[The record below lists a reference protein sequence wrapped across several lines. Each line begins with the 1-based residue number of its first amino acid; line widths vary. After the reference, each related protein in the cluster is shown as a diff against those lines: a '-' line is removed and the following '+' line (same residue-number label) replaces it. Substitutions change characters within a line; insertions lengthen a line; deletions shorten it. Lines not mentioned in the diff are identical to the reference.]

1 MKSIL
6 QVKNLS
12 ITYNEKERVVND
24 VSFLLNKGENLG
36 IVGESGSG
44 KTSIAM
50 AIMGLINKSAK
61 VQGEIFYKDVN
72 FSSLD
77 EKKLNKYRWK
87 RISVVFQNSKDVL
100 NPVLSISEQL
110 SECMTEHT
118 NLNKKEIKNRISE
131 LLNMVGL
138 DPLWKNSYP
147 HELSGGMVQKVL
159 IAMALSC
166 NPEILIV
173 DEPTTALDSVS
184 KNVIIDLLRNLERN
198 KNITVIL
205 ISHDLSVISKLTS
218 KLIVMYKGC
227 IMEYGDT
234 KDILK
239 NPYHTYTRGLINSCV
254 DINPYQD
261 LWGIASSSS
270 EKCEN
275 GCPFYF
281 RCNQKIDICKSI
293 KPNLKNINI
302 NRLVAC
308 NRGGIVTLLNGENIS
323 KNYTIN
329 KKVINACNKCNISVR
344 SGEVV
349 ALIGQSGSG
358 KTTLSSILSGILKQD
373 SGKVYFNKKEVIGNN
388 TTSVMGGIQMIF
400 QDPISA
406 TDGFATVFKVIKEP
420 LDILKIGTKESRKK
434 QVIKV
439 LNYVELSTDEE
450 FMNKKCYT
458 LSGGQRQ
465 RIAIARSLI
474 MKPKLLIADEI
485 SSMLDPSTKANILR
499 LLKGIQNAE
508 GFSMIY
514 ITHDLSL
521 ARKIANV
528 VYVMYKGEIIEKGS
542 TIEIFNNPKVEYT
555 KKLIKTNFNCNYN
568 L

>member
-1 MKSIL
+1 MKNIIE
-6 QVKNLS
+6 VKNLS
-12 ITYNEKERVVND
+12 ITYNEKETAVRD
-24 VSFLLNKGENLG
+24 VSFLLNRGENLG

-61 VQGEIFYKDVN
+61 VNGIICYKN
-72 FSSLD
+72 IKLSSLD
-77 EKKLNKYRWK
+77 EKNLNKYRWK
-87 RISVVFQNSKDVL
+87 KISVVFQNSKDVL
-100 NPVLSISEQL
+100 NPVLSINEQL
-110 SECMTEHT
+110 SESIKEHT
-118 NLNKKEIKNRISE
+118 NLNKNDIKNKVNE

-138 DPLWKNSYP
+138 DCLWKNSYP

-166 NPEILIV
+166 DPEVLIV

-184 KNVIIDLLRNLERN
+184 KNAIIDLLKKIQSDNN
-198 KNITVIL
+198 VTMIV

-218 KLIVMYKGC
+218 KLVVMYKGC
-227 IMEYGDT
+227 IMEYGPT

-239 NPYHTYTRGLINSCV
+239 NPYHTYTRGLVSSCV

-261 LWGIASSSS
+261 LWGIANKIS
-270 EKCEN
+270 EKFQD

-281 RCNQKIDICKSI
+281 RCTQRIDICKGK
-293 KPNLKNINI
+293 KPSLKNIHG
-302 NRLVAC
+302 NRAVAC
-308 NRGGIVTLLNGENIS
+308 NRGGIVTLLKGEDIS
-323 KNYTIN
+323 KTYTVN
-329 KKVINACNKCNISVR
+329 KKIVNACNNCTITVR
-344 SGEVV
+344 GGEVV

-373 SGKVYFNKKEVIGNN
+373 TGKVYFKEKEVIGNN
-388 TTSVMGGIQMIF
+388 ATSVIGGIQMIF
-400 QDPISA
+400 QDPISS
-406 TDGFATVFKVIKEP
+406 TDGLSTVLQIIKEP
-420 LDILKIGTKESRKK
+420 LDILKIGTKENRKK
-434 QVIKV
+434 QAIEALKW
-439 LNYVELSTDEE
+439 VELSEDEE
-450 FMNKKCYT
+450 FINKKCYT

-465 RIAIARSLI
+465 RVAIARSLI

-499 LLKGIQNAE
+499 LLKGLQNSK

-521 ARKIANV
+521 ARKIADR

-542 TIEIFNNPKVEYT
+542 VMEVFNNPKLEYT
-555 KKLIKTNFNCNYN
+555 KKLIHCNFKFNDI